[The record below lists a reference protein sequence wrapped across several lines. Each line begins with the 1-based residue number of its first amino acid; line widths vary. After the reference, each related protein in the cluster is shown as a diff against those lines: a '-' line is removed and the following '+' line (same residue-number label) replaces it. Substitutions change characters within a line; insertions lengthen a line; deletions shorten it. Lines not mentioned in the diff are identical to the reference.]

1 MVTLGSFQSPTFQAF
16 HGSASPYDD
25 ALSCRSLELALSDA
39 ASVSARSGV
48 EERPRDA
55 PKQAPTRRIS
65 VLVSDKSESE
75 EADRPRAPPA
85 YTASSASHRLFRTM
99 KPETSSSWKARS
111 PSEENG
117 AAKVDVAVDS
127 SSWKAPD
134 AKAHPVGTPT
144 QDAASGRFDD
154 KSPSDSKA
162 TGHDDKPSN
171 ANEVRDPLGMSQL
184 NPTIAYAWWFAVV

>member
-16 HGSASPYDD
+16 HGSASPYDE

-39 ASVSARSGV
+39 ASVSARSAV
-48 EERPRDA
+48 EERSRDA

-65 VLVSDKSESE
+65 VLVSDKSGSE

-85 YTASSASHRLFRTM
+85 YTASSAHRLFRPM

-111 PSEENG
+111 PSEETG
-117 AAKVDVAVDS
+117 ATKVDVAVDS

-134 AKAHPVGTPT
+134 VKAHTVGTPT

-171 ANEVRDPLGMSQL
+171 ANEVRDQRGMSR
-184 NPTIAYAWWFAVV
+184 